1 VRQQGDSGKRKV
13 YGMED
18 VMRKLAVGCVLLA
31 GGIGVIAQ
39 APAMHVSAKEPIE
52 AREQAA
58 TSTKKPATPTAKIE
72 AAKEADIRQLMEVT
86 GVNGLGEQLMT
97 AGIAQFRANV
107 LEARPDDPRA
117 KQFADAFAERFQKHF
132 DPHSVIESVVPI
144 YDKHL
149 SSEDLRALLEY
160 YKSPFGQRML
170 KVLPELA
177 RDSQLAGLSLGQKA
191 ADEAM
196 EDLKG
201 EYPEFVQAQKEEEK
215 RTGPEQ

>member
-1 VRQQGDSGKRKV
+1 
-13 YGMED
+13 
-18 VMRKLAVGCVLLA
+18 MRKLVLGCVLLT
-31 GGIGVIAQ
+31 GGIGLVAQ
-39 APAMHVSAKEPIE
+39 APTMHVSAKER
-52 AREQAA
+52 AASREQAA
-58 TSTKKPATPTAKIE
+58 TAAKKPPTPAAKIDPT
-72 AAKEADIRQLMEVT
+72 KEAEIRQLMEVT
-86 GVNGLGEQLMT
+86 GVNVLGDQLMT

-117 KQFADAFAERFQKHF
+117 KQFADSFAVRFQKHF
-132 DPHSVIESVVPI
+132 DPHSVMETVIPI

-149 SSEDLRALLEY
+149 SSEDLHALLDY

-170 KVLPELA
+170 KVLPEVA

-201 EYPEFVQAQKEEEK
+201 EYPEFVQTQKEEEK
-215 RTGPEQ
+215 QPAQPQ

>member
-1 VRQQGDSGKRKV
+1 
-13 YGMED
+13 
-18 VMRKLAVGCVLLA
+18 MRKWILGCVLLG
-31 GGIGVIAQ
+31 GGIGVTAQ
-39 APAMHVSAKEPIE
+39 APGLHVSAAERV
-52 AREQAA
+52 ASREQAA
-58 TSTKKPATPTAKIE
+58 RATQKPATPAAKID
-72 AAKEADIRQLMEVT
+72 AAKEADIRQLMEMT

-97 AGIAQFRANV
+97 AGIAQLRANV

-117 KQFADAFAERFQKHF
+117 KQFADAFAARFQKHF

-191 ADEAM
+191 ADEEM

-201 EYPEFVQAQKEEEK
+201 EYPEFVPAQKEEEK
-215 RTGPEQ
+215 HTGPEQ

>member
-1 VRQQGDSGKRKV
+1 
-13 YGMED
+13 
-18 VMRKLAVGCVLLA
+18 MREWILGCVLLG
-31 GGIGVIAQ
+31 GGIGVTAQ
-39 APAMHVSAKEPIE
+39 APGLRVSAKERITSG
-52 AREQAA
+52 EQAA
-58 TSTKKPATPTAKIE
+58 RATQKPTTPAAKID
-72 AAKEADIRQLMEVT
+72 AGKEADIRQLMEVT

-117 KQFADAFAERFQKHF
+117 KQFADAFAARFQKHF

-215 RTGPEQ
+215 HSGPEQ

>member
-1 VRQQGDSGKRKV
+1 
-13 YGMED
+13 
-18 VMRKLAVGCVLLA
+18 MRKLVLGCVVLA
-31 GGIGVIAQ
+31 GGIAVIAQ
-39 APAMHVSAKEPIE
+39 APAMHVSARERIGKS
-52 AREQAA
+52 EQAVEP
-58 TSTKKPATPTAKIE
+58 TKKPTTPATKIE

-86 GVNGLGEQLMT
+86 GVNALGEQLMT

-117 KQFADAFAERFQKHF
+117 KQFADAFAARFQKHF
-132 DPHSVIESVVPI
+132 DPHSVMETVIPI

-149 SSEDLRALLEY
+149 SREDLRALLEY

-170 KVLPELA
+170 KVLPEVA
-177 RDSQLAGLSLGQKA
+177 RDSQVAGLSLGQKA

-201 EYPEFVQAQKEEEK
+201 EYPEFVQTQKEEEK
-215 RTGPEQ
+215 QAAPQQ

>member
-1 VRQQGDSGKRKV
+1 
-13 YGMED
+13 
-18 VMRKLAVGCVLLA
+18 MRKWIVGCVLLGSA
-31 GGIGVIAQ
+31 IGLTAQ
-39 APAMHVSAKEPIE
+39 APALHLSATERDTS
-52 AREQAA
+52 REQAA
-58 TSTKKPATPTAKIE
+58 RATQKPATPAAKMD

-117 KQFADAFAERFQKHF
+117 KQFADAFAARFQKHF

-149 SSEDLRALLEY
+149 SSADLRALLEY

-191 ADEAM
+191 ADETM

-215 RTGPEQ
+215 HTGPEQ

>member
-1 VRQQGDSGKRKV
+1 VT
-13 YGMED
+13 
-18 VMRKLAVGCVLLA
+18 
-31 GGIGVIAQ
+31 AQ
-39 APAMHVSAKEPIE
+39 APGLHVSAKKRVTS
-52 AREQAA
+52 REQAA
-58 TSTKKPATPTAKIE
+58 RATQKPATPAAKID
-72 AAKEADIRQLMEVT
+72 AAKEADIRQLMEMT

-97 AGIAQFRANV
+97 AGIAQLRANV

-117 KQFADAFAERFQKHF
+117 KQFADAFAARFQKHF

-191 ADEAM
+191 ADESM

-201 EYPEFVQAQKEEEK
+201 EYPEFVPAQKEEEK
-215 RTGPEQ
+215 HTGPEQ

>member
-1 VRQQGDSGKRKV
+1 
-13 YGMED
+13 
-18 VMRKLAVGCVLLA
+18 MRKLVLGCVLLT
-31 GGIGVIAQ
+31 GGIGIVAQ
-39 APAMHVSAKEPIE
+39 APTMHVSAKER
-52 AREQAA
+52 AASREQAA
-58 TSTKKPATPTAKIE
+58 TAAKKPPTPAAKIDPT
-72 AAKEADIRQLMEVT
+72 KEAEIRQLMEVT
-86 GVNGLGEQLMT
+86 GVNVLGDQLMT

-117 KQFADAFAERFQKHF
+117 KQFADAFAVRFQNHY
-132 DPHSVIESVVPI
+132 DPHSVMETVIPI

-149 SSEDLRALLEY
+149 SSEDLRALLDY

-170 KVLPELA
+170 KVLPEVA

-201 EYPEFVQAQKEEEK
+201 EYPEFVQTQKEEEK
-215 RTGPEQ
+215 QAAPQQ

>member
-1 VRQQGDSGKRKV
+1 
-13 YGMED
+13 
-18 VMRKLAVGCVLLA
+18 MREWILGCVLLG
-31 GGIGVIAQ
+31 GGIGVTAQ
-39 APAMHVSAKEPIE
+39 APGLHVSAAERV
-52 AREQAA
+52 ASREQAA
-58 TSTKKPATPTAKIE
+58 RATQKPATPAAKID

-117 KQFADAFAERFQKHF
+117 KQFADAFAARFQKHF

-215 RTGPEQ
+215 RTAPEQ

>member
-1 VRQQGDSGKRKV
+1 
-13 YGMED
+13 
-18 VMRKLAVGCVLLA
+18 MRKWILGCVLLG
-31 GGIGVIAQ
+31 GGIGVTAQ
-39 APAMHVSAKEPIE
+39 APGLRVSAMESGTS
-52 AREQAA
+52 RQQAA
-58 TSTKKPATPTAKIE
+58 RATQKPATPAAKMDS
-72 AAKEADIRQLMEVT
+72 AKEADIRQLMEVT
-86 GVNGLGEQLMT
+86 GVNGLGEQLMS

-117 KQFADAFAERFQKHF
+117 KQFADAFAARFQKHF
-132 DPHSVIESVVPI
+132 DPRSVVESVIPI

-149 SSEDLRALLEY
+149 SSEDLRALLAY

-215 RTGPEQ
+215 RTGPEH